1 MGRSSLKTLTSTLCA
16 GTLLL
21 TALPAHSQLLQ
32 ALQGAVFAK
41 SLIPPAAARASRDT
55 RFADTV
61 VCGPLS
67 VALTGIHKEDTYT
80 LRSTQQVIT
89 PTAGMTLYVV
99 DITVSNLVANGE
111 QPVVVLNPLLG
122 SGNSYYMPITVG
134 DWKGLD
140 ALPTLQG
147 GKSGRATVVF
157 GVPIGFKPTGVSF
170 IICDANVKVKLN

>member
-67 VALTGIHKEDTYT
+67 IALTGIHKEDTYT

-99 DITVSNLVANGE
+99 DITAANLVANGT
-111 QPVVVLNPLLG
+111 QDVQVTNALLA
-122 SGNSYYMPITVG
+122 SGNTSYQPSTIG
-134 DWKGLD
+134 EWKGID
-140 ALPTLQG
+140 AGTPILA
-147 GKSGRATVVF
+147 GKTGRITIVF
-157 GVPIGFKPTGVSF
+157 GVPLTFKPTGVSYM
-170 IICDANVKVKLN
+170 IGDTEVKVKLN